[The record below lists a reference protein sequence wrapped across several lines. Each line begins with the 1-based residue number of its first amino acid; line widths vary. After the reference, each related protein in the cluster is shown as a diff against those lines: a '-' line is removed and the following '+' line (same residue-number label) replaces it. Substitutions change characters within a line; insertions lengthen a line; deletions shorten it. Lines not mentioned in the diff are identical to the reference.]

1 MLFVWYTMIRPCV
14 AVSDNTWYVMK
25 LCSTFVSRNRFLT
38 SGKQSTHPTWPHG
51 IYCILTGVGV
61 EWTNRKFLPNS
72 TIVKKCLDYS
82 FWLMVGA
89 KAPVRLTLKMLCKCT
104 WTSKNIEGNSDHKHR
119 CQSTAWTANNC
130 NANAHIKICAW
141 GFLFS
146 NSKELENIHFLV
158 GYLDCI
164 NWVNHLWFLH
174 HQNPSFWKQFWVF
187 SRKITISIISK
198 NTQNCFAY
206 NSATKCRSEAV
217 LYSKRTAGCPLS
229 PHIKTIA
236 VAFLLAE

>member
-1 MLFVWYTMIRPCV
+1 MTPPLRTCV

-119 CQSTAWTANNC
+119 CQSMACTETNC
-130 NANAHIKICAW
+130 NTDHSCQNRVYFFWETLYETFC
-141 GFLFS
+141 
-146 NSKELENIHFLV
+146 LETCKLKV
-158 GYLDCI
+158 L
-164 NWVNHLWFLH
+164 
-174 HQNPSFWKQFWVF
+174 
-187 SRKITISIISK
+187 RKFCS
-198 NTQNCFAY
+198 
-206 NSATKCRSEAV
+206 SAS
-217 LYSKRTAGCPLS
+217 
-229 PHIKTIA
+229 
-236 VAFLLAE
+236 